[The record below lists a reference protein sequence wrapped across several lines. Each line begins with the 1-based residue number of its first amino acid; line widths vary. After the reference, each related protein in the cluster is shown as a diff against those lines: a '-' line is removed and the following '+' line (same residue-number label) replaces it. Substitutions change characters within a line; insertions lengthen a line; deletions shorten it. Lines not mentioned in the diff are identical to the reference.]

1 MQTASQQII
10 PITSKIG
17 KSVSG
22 AEAVVLSLLEENVDT
37 IFGYPGGAIMPVYDA
52 LYFYQEKLRHI
63 LMRHE
68 QGATHAAQGYSR
80 VTRKVGVC
88 LATSGPGAT
97 NLVTGIADAMLD
109 STPLVC
115 ITGQVASHLI
125 GSDAFQETDVISMT
139 MPVTKWNYQVTK
151 AEEIPHVMAK
161 AFFIANSGRPGP
173 VVVDIC
179 KDVLMSDFEYSYKPV
194 KQVSAYSPRPIAD
207 PEKIAEAAAALNAA
221 KQPYCLLGHGVQIA
235 GAQELF
241 KEFIEKTGIPLGS
254 TLQGLSGLPSDHP
267 LHTGMLGM
275 HGNYGP
281 NIMTNQADVVIAIG
295 MRFDDRVTGDVN
307 RYLKNATV
315 IHVEIDPAE
324 INKNVFAHI
333 PLIGD
338 AKEVLAE
345 LLPLVEQK
353 SYPAW
358 REKFHQADKEEF
370 EKVIERDTSGSGDQ
384 IRMGEIVHRLSEMT
398 QGEATVVTDVGQ
410 HQMAAARYYKFRDTN
425 AWVSSGGLGTMGF
438 ALPAAFGAGVAR
450 SDRPVLCFVGDGAF
464 QMTLQELT
472 VLYYENVPVK
482 IILLNNGYLGMVR
495 QWQELF
501 FDRRYSFVNLQN
513 PDFAKVG
520 NAFGITSE
528 TVKERDN
535 LEDALTRMMAHDGP
549 YLLDIHVE
557 QEGNI
562 FPMISSGCSVDE
574 IKLEP

>member
-1 MQTASQQII
+1 MQTASQHTT
-10 PITSKIG
+10 PTATSEKMI
-17 KSVSG
+17 SG
-22 AEAVVLSLLEENVDT
+22 AEAVVLSLLEEQVDT
-37 IFGYPGGAIMPVYDA
+37 IFGYPGGAIMPVYDSI
-52 LYFYQEKLRHI
+52 YFYQDRLRHI

-68 QGATHAAQGYSR
+68 QGATHAAQGYAR

-109 STPLVC
+109 STPMVC
-115 ITGQVASHLI
+115 ITGQVPSHLI

-151 AEEIPHVMAK
+151 PEEIPQVLAK

-173 VVVDIC
+173 VVIDIC
-179 KDVLMSDFEYSYKPV
+179 KDALIEKFTYSYKPV
-194 KQVSAYSPRPIAD
+194 KKVSAYTPRPVAA
-207 PEKIAEAAAALNAA
+207 PEGIQAAAAALNAA

-235 GAQELF
+235 GAQDLF
-241 KEFIEKTGIPLGS
+241 KEFIEKTGIPVGA

-324 INKNVFAHI
+324 INKNVEATI

-338 AKEVLAE
+338 AREVLAE
-345 LLPLVEQK
+345 LIPLVEAK
-353 SYPAW
+353 SYPEW
-358 REKFHQADKEEF
+358 RARFHAADKEEF
-370 EKVIERDTSGSGDQ
+370 DKVIHRDISGSGEQ
-384 IRMGEIVHRLSEMT
+384 IRMGEIVHRLSELT
-398 QGEATVVTDVGQ
+398 EGKATVVTDVGQ
-410 HQMAAARYYKFRDTN
+410 HQMAAARYYKFQDTD

-520 NAFGITSE
+520 NAFGIPSE
-528 TVKERDN
+528 TVSARED
-535 LEDALTRMMAHDGP
+535 LEEALARMLAHDGP

-562 FPMISSGCSVDE
+562 FPMIASGCSVDE